1 MPALPWS
8 MPGSKPTAR
17 RRPPPEHGRALSS
30 RTPRNLSFGVLD
42 QDVVGFDQE
51 KAMADHAGQT
61 VEACAQPHEI
71 ETGGERRIDHRIAV
85 VGLVGRSVGFQS
97 DGSLESDGAQAL
109 SD

>member
-71 ETGGERRIDHRIAV
+71 ETGGGGRGAYPVDAVGAVEGFRR
-85 VGLVGRSVGFQS
+85 
-97 DGSLESDGAQAL
+97 L
-109 SD
+109 SSGEGPTVRRV